1 MSFDA
6 AHFVRDSAVQ
16 TEPTVWVP
24 VIAEQKFALQERRY
38 ITGKN
43 RVFPAKMARERSFL
57 PDVLW
62 VVFSAKIKKSA
73 GVQWGKCLQLVS
85 LQMPF

>member
-1 MSFDA
+1 MRHT

-43 RVFPAKMARERSFL
+43 RVFPVRAVREQCFFRDVILGACIVRTEKYLRS
-57 PDVLW
+57 
-62 VVFSAKIKKSA
+62 IKALK
-73 GVQWGKCLQLVS
+73 
-85 LQMPF
+85 

>member
-1 MSFDA
+1 MRHT

-24 VIAEQKFALQERRY
+24 VIAERKFALQERRC

-43 RVFPAKMARERSFL
+43 RVFPAMMARERSFL

-62 VVFSAKIKKSA
+62 VVFSAKTKKSA